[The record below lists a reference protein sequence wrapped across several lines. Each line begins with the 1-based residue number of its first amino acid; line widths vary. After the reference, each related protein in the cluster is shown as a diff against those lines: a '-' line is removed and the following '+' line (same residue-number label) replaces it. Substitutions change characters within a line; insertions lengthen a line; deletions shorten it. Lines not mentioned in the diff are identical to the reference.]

1 MDERDRLIEIVG
13 EMQRDLLPSLI
24 RTHDED
30 DLRLIHAVLLR
41 VVAYGPAST
50 VSGLAALLGRS
61 RSRTSRLVDQLVDRG
76 LVSRDEDGADRRVR
90 RVSLTAEGRALIQ
103 RIDGMRADAQLQLW
117 DRLEEDERATVFR
130 AMELLATAAKRMKQE
145 AEE

>member
-1 MDERDRLIEIVG
+1 MEERDRLIEIVG

-24 RTHDED
+24 RTHDEG